1 MEKQKQPKVIRDL
14 FEKGIWATRDNLFD
28 KLREGRKLD
37 RKLREQEGEPAPGT
51 SEKPDPGKGLAPD
64 LISQIQGVL
73 QKFGVKSARS
83 FLGWDLSGGLADD
96 RSFLSLG
103 VKEEG
108 FCLLSKSGAF
118 TVQESTEA
126 QTRLGDILSCLK
138 ELEGIAPNLVAK

>member
-1 MEKQKQPKVIRDL
+1 MKEKQPEVIRQL

-28 KLREGRKLD
+28 KLRAG
-37 RKLREQEGEPAPGT
+37 RKLREQEE
-51 SEKPDPGKGLAPD
+51 DPGKPKLAPD

-118 TVQESTEA
+118 TVQEATEA
-126 QTRLGDILSCLK
+126 QTRLTDILACLK

>member
-1 MEKQKQPKVIRDL
+1 MEKIKQPKVIRDL
-14 FEKGIWATRDNLFD
+14 YEKGIWATRDNLFD

-37 RKLREQEGEPAPGT
+37 RKLREQEGEPVPGAD
-51 SEKPDPGKGLAPD
+51 EKPDPGKGLAPD

-108 FCLLSKSGAF
+108 FALVSKSGSY
-118 TVQESTEA
+118 TLQEATEA
-126 QTRLGDILSCLK
+126 QTRLTDIIACLN
-138 ELEGIAPNLVAK
+138 ELGGIAPNLVAK